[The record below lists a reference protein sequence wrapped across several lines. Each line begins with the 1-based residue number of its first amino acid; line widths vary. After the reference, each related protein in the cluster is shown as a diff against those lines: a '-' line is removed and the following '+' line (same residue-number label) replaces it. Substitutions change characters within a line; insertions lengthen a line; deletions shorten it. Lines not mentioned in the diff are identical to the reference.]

1 MGSSRVASKIKMATV
16 DELLG
21 VPAEYAEAVLIEID
35 RIAPFKNHPFKV
47 LDDERMDDL
56 VESIKANG
64 VLNPVIVRPTGG
76 GQYEMI
82 SGHRRLHASKLAG
95 LDKIPAIS
103 KQLSDDEA
111 TIIMVDSNIQR
122 EEILPSEKAFA
133 LKMKMDAMNRQGKRT
148 DLDFEISQID
158 ELCEDKTSRHNG
170 EKLSVDQVGE
180 EYGMSARQV
189 HRYIRLTYLS
199 SELLEL
205 VDKGKIGL
213 VAAVDISYFDSD
225 VQHWIYEYVK
235 ENGFLK
241 PVQIQALKEY
251 GNLENI
257 TQYVLIHTM
266 NEALPKTKDT
276 GRVALSGQKL
286 KRYFPAGFSSRKRE
300 EIIIHLLEQWVA
312 NGCEKFE

>member
-133 LKMKMDAMNRQGKRT
+133 LRMRHEALSRQGQRNDLTSCTECTKLDERT
-148 DLDFEISQID
+148 TDAI
-158 ELCEDKTSRHNG
+158 G
-170 EKLSVDQVGE
+170 ESFGLKG
-180 EYGMSARQV
+180 RQV
-189 HRYIRLTYLS
+189 SKYIRLTYLS
-199 SELLEL
+199 EELLSL
-205 VDKGKIGL
+205 VDSRKIPITI
-213 VAAVDISYFDSD
+213 AVDISYFDSD

>member
-35 RIAPFKNHPFKV
+35 RIVPFKNHPFKV

-64 VLNPVIVRPTGG
+64 VLNPVIVRPAGG

-133 LKMKMDAMNRQGKRT
+133 LKMKMEAINRQGQRT
-148 DLDFEISQID
+148 DMDG
-158 ELCEDKTSRHNG
+158 TSRLED
-170 EKLSVDQVGE
+170 EKLSADIAGE
-180 EYGMSARQV
+180 QYGMGARQV
-189 HRYIRLTYLS
+189 QRYIRLTYLS
-199 SELLEL
+199 NELLEL
-205 VDKGKIGL
+205 VDKTKIGINL
-213 VAAVDISYFDSD
+213 AVDISYFDSE
-225 VQHWIYEYVK
+225 VQHWIYEYVR

-251 GNLENI
+251 ENLENI

>member
-82 SGHRRLHASKLAG
+82 SGHRRIHASKLAG

-133 LKMKMDAMNRQGKRT
+133 LKMKMEAINRQGQRT
-148 DLDFEISQID
+148 DMDG
-158 ELCEDKTSRHNG
+158 TSRLED
-170 EKLSVDQVGE
+170 EKLSADIAGE
-180 EYGMSARQV
+180 QYGMGARQV
-189 HRYIRLTYLS
+189 QRYIRLTYLS
-199 SELLEL
+199 DELLEL
-205 VDKGKIGL
+205 VDKTKIGINL
-213 VAAVDISYFDSD
+213 AVDISYFDSE

>member
-148 DLDFEISQID
+148 DLV
-158 ELCEDKTSRHNG
+158 ELENLTSRHDVAKFTG
-170 EKLSVDQVGE
+170 DVIGE
-180 EYGMSARQV
+180 EFGIGKRTV
-189 HRYIRLTYLS
+189 ERYIRLTYLS
-199 SELLEL
+199 DELLEL

-213 VAAVDISYFDSD
+213 VAAGDISYFDSE

>member
-111 TIIMVDSNIQR
+111 TITMVDSNIQR
-122 EEILPSEKAFA
+122 EELLPSEKAYAF
-133 LKMKMDAMNRQGKRT
+133 KMKMEAMAHRGQRNDLGTSRLEVAKLSAEVIGQEAGIGKR
-148 DLDFEISQID
+148 
-158 ELCEDKTSRHNG
+158 
-170 EKLSVDQVGE
+170 QVE
-180 EYGMSARQV
+180 
-189 HRYIRLTYLS
+189 RYIRLTYLS
-199 SELLEL
+199 NELLSL
-205 VDKGKIGL
+205 VDNGKVGVNI
-213 VAAVDISYFDSD
+213 AVEISYFDSE